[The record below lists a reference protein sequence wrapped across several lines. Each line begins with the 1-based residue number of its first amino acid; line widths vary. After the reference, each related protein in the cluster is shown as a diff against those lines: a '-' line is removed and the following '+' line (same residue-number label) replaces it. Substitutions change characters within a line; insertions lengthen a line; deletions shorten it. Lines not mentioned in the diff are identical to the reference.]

1 MIVYIRS
8 SSAELGSATSSSSV
22 ESQIIQLL
30 STITLALIESLGV
43 SAIRV
48 LVLPHECLSS
58 SAASITVFLTTSI
71 NLVIFHLDIGLL
83 GSLLLVDALSRTVYT
98 GLVATILVGVSA
110 STTSARQG
118 SSIVD
123 LAKPFVSLDEI
134 IQAILHFCVS
144 VAHLKSIT

>member
-1 MIVYIRS
+1 
-8 SSAELGSATSSSSV
+8 
-22 ESQIIQLL
+22 LL

-123 LAKPFVSLDEI
+123 PAKLFVSLDEI
-134 IQAILHFCVS
+134 IQALLHFYVS

>member
-1 MIVYIRS
+1 M
-8 SSAELGSATSSSSV
+8 
-22 ESQIIQLL
+22 L

-83 GSLLLVDALSRTVYT
+83 RSLLLVDALSRTVYT

-123 LAKPFVSLDEI
+123 SAKLFVSLNEI
-134 IQAILHFCVS
+134 IQALLHFYVS

>member
-1 MIVYIRS
+1 M
-8 SSAELGSATSSSSV
+8 
-22 ESQIIQLL
+22 L

-48 LVLPHECLSS
+48 LVLPHEWLSS

-123 LAKPFVSLDEI
+123 PAKLFVSLNEI
-134 IQAILHFCVS
+134 IQALLHFYVS

>member
-1 MIVYIRS
+1 M
-8 SSAELGSATSSSSV
+8 
-22 ESQIIQLL
+22 L

-123 LAKPFVSLDEI
+123 SAKLFVSLNEI
-134 IQAILHFCVS
+134 IQALLHFYVS

>member
-1 MIVYIRS
+1 M
-8 SSAELGSATSSSSV
+8 
-22 ESQIIQLL
+22 L

-123 LAKPFVSLDEI
+123 PAKLFVSLDEI
-134 IQAILHFCVS
+134 IQALLHFYVS

>member
-1 MIVYIRS
+1 M
-8 SSAELGSATSSSSV
+8 
-22 ESQIIQLL
+22 L

-48 LVLPHECLSS
+48 LVLPHEWLSS

-134 IQAILHFCVS
+134 IQATLHFYVS

>member
-1 MIVYIRS
+1 M
-8 SSAELGSATSSSSV
+8 
-22 ESQIIQLL
+22 L

-48 LVLPHECLSS
+48 LVLPHEWLSS
-58 SAASITVFLTTSI
+58 SASSITVFLTTSI

-110 STTSARQG
+110 STTSTR
-118 SSIVD
+118 
-123 LAKPFVSLDEI
+123 
-134 IQAILHFCVS
+134 
-144 VAHLKSIT
+144 

>member
-1 MIVYIRS
+1 M
-8 SSAELGSATSSSSV
+8 
-22 ESQIIQLL
+22 L

-110 STTSARQG
+110 TTTSARQG

-123 LAKPFVSLDEI
+123 PAKLFVSLDEI
-134 IQAILHFCVS
+134 IQALLHFYVS

>member
-1 MIVYIRS
+1 M
-8 SSAELGSATSSSSV
+8 
-22 ESQIIQLL
+22 L

-48 LVLPHECLSS
+48 LVLPHEWLSS

-83 GSLLLVDALSRTVYT
+83 RSLLLVDALSRTVYT

-123 LAKPFVSLDEI
+123 PAKLFVSLDEI
-134 IQAILHFCVS
+134 IQALLHFYVS

>member
-1 MIVYIRS
+1 M
-8 SSAELGSATSSSSV
+8 
-22 ESQIIQLL
+22 L

-43 SAIRV
+43 STIRV
-48 LVLPHECLSS
+48 LVLPHEWLSS

-123 LAKPFVSLDEI
+123 SAKLFVSLNEI
-134 IQAILHFCVS
+134 IQALLHFYVS

>member
-1 MIVYIRS
+1 M
-8 SSAELGSATSSSSV
+8 
-22 ESQIIQLL
+22 L

-48 LVLPHECLSS
+48 LVLPHEWLSS

-123 LAKPFVSLDEI
+123 SAKLFVSLNEI
-134 IQAILHFCVS
+134 IQALLHFYVS

>member
-1 MIVYIRS
+1 M
-8 SSAELGSATSSSSV
+8 
-22 ESQIIQLL
+22 L

-48 LVLPHECLSS
+48 LVLPHEWLSS

-123 LAKPFVSLDEI
+123 PAKLFVSLDEI
-134 IQAILHFCVS
+134 IQALLHFYVS

>member
-1 MIVYIRS
+1 M
-8 SSAELGSATSSSSV
+8 
-22 ESQIIQLL
+22 L

-48 LVLPHECLSS
+48 LVRPHEWLSS
-58 SAASITVFLTTSI
+58 SASSITVFLTTSI

-134 IQAILHFCVS
+134 IQALLHFYVS